1 MRVIDK
7 TPLQNDKGEI
17 GLLERLQGTL
27 KYGFSWYP
35 ELEAQKGII
44 AQLDRA
50 IEKSFVL
57 IRNLTLPGSE
67 IVIPIIL
74 VGISGV
80 YVIHVTP
87 LTGVYEARG
96 DQWGTSN
103 NGRFAPAPINL
114 MTRVAQL
121 AKVLQKYLDRQ
132 GISIPAPIEPVLIAS
147 SPAMHIDSTRPLVRV
162 VMSDAVKQFA
172 ASLLQARPVMRSD
185 LVYDLADRIVDP
197 RPKTEQPPQPAA
209 PMQPPQSDAQP
220 GQTPSRAQA
229 IFKASQEAQP
239 FSPSDLSFA
248 FDENAAPAQSGVPQ
262 NLRETNPSQ
271 ALPRPAQRRGM
282 SAMQWIVL
290 AGMVIVECCVIAG
303 FGYFIFLGNR

>member
-17 GLLERLQGTL
+17 GLLERVQGTL

-44 AQLDRA
+44 TQLDRA
-50 IEKSFVL
+50 IEKGFVL
-57 IRNLTLPGSE
+57 IRNLTLPGSD

-80 YVIHVTP
+80 YVIYVTH

-103 NGRFAPAPINL
+103 NGRFAPASINL

-121 AKVLQKYLDRQ
+121 AKVLQVYVDRQ
-132 GISIPAPIEPVLIAS
+132 GITLPAPIEPVLIAS

-172 ASLLQARPVMRSD
+172 ASLLQARPVTRAD
-185 LVYDLADRIVDP
+185 LVYDLADRIVEP
-197 RPKTEQPPQPAA
+197 HSRPAQPPQPATPPPNA
-209 PMQPPQSDAQP
+209 PPEAEAAQS
-220 GQTPSRAQA
+220 PSRAQT
-229 IFKASQEAQP
+229 IFKASQDSQS
-239 FSPSDLSFA
+239 FNPSDLSFA
-248 FDENAAPAQSGVPQ
+248 FDENATSAPSNVPQ

-271 ALPRPAQRRGM
+271 ALPQPAQRRGM
-282 SAMQWIVL
+282 STTQWLVI
-290 AGMVIVECCVIAG
+290 AGMAVIECCVIAG
-303 FGYFIFLGNR
+303 FGYFIFFGNR